1 MIAGSARLL
10 ERYFNLPTEQTIPI
24 LHRGSIIAAILLFII
39 TSTII
44 VASEHI
50 FPSQFNGSNLNIGEV
65 AARDIFAPRASTYVS
80 EVLTDQRRQDARN
93 NVRPVYNPPDLNI
106 ARTQSR
112 LTTQILDY
120 IDNVRRDTYATAEQR
135 IADIQQIS
143 ALTLEPATIQQLIA
157 LDEEA
162 WSNVRNEI
170 NRLLEQVMQDQIR
183 DIDLAITRERL
194 PNQVSLRFD
203 DLQNALITEVVSDLL
218 RPNSSE
224 DQAATARAQ
233 QTAADAIQP
242 EQRTFQQGQL
252 IVREGTQIGVLEYE
266 ALQKFGLL
274 QPEDRRLAGISQ
286 ALIAVLVVSALFGM
300 YLARFRP
307 SLLNSEPR
315 LLLLLAVIFLMFLFG
330 LRITLNSEVYLFPA
344 AALALMY
351 VAIVSP
357 QIGLM
362 AMLGFSL
369 LGGIMANNSLE
380 ITTLFIATGVI
391 GALVLRRPERLNSY
405 FIAGLLI
412 ALMAMTIATLFAL
425 ASPSDT
431 VLTTLPPLLAYGLFN
446 GVLVTA
452 ATVIGLYLVGIVFN
466 LPTALR
472 LIELSQPGQPL
483 LQRLLREAPGTYQHS
498 LQVATLG
505 EQAANAIGANAT
517 LVHVAALYHDIGKV
531 LNPAFFTENQRDIGN
546 PHDALN
552 DPHRSADI
560 IISHVTEGDRL
571 AAQQRLPKRIR
582 DFIREHH
589 GTSLVYVFYRQAV
602 IRAGDDESAVDTAD
616 FMYPG
621 PKPQTRET
629 ALLMLADSCEATIRS
644 LQPNTRKEIEE
655 AVARIIESKQRDGQ
669 LDASGLTLKD
679 LSTIRGI
686 FVDILQA
693 TFHPRI
699 DYTEA
704 VARARGAVPAAA
716 PASPATTPARPT
728 PKVQAPPTGEAA
740 RLASADTQKRGTDER
755 NASKTTQSVSEV
767 PAVNSTS
774 SPASSPPVTPGI
786 TTTSTI
792 KLPPV
797 SNDEDDDSPL
807 PTVPPLPRINGRI
820 RDSTEMRAVDPEQ
833 AAGPLE
839 NPTEPPYD
847 DDTVEH

>member
-1 MIAGSARLL
+1 MIVGSARLL
-10 ERYFNLPTEQTIPI
+10 ERYFKLPTEQTIPI
-24 LHRGSIIAAILLFII
+24 LHRGSIIAAILLFLI
-39 TSTII
+39 TATMI
-44 VASEHI
+44 VASEYI
-50 FPSQFNGSNLNIGEV
+50 FPSQFNGSNLSIGEV
-65 AARDIFAPRASTYVS
+65 AARDIFAPEAGTYVS
-80 EVLTDQRRQDARN
+80 DVLTDQRRQDARS
-93 NVRPVYNPPDLNI
+93 NVRPVYNPPDLNV

-112 LTTQILDY
+112 LATQVLDY
-120 IDNVRRDTYATAEQR
+120 IDNVRSDTYATPEQR
-135 IADIQQIS
+135 IADVQQIT
-143 ALTLEPATIQQLIA
+143 ALTLEPTTIQQLVI
-157 LDEEA
+157 LNEEA
-162 WSNVRNEI
+162 WGSVRSEVI
-170 NRLLEQVMQDQIR
+170 RLLEQVMQDQIR
-183 DIDLAITRERL
+183 DIDLVTTRERL

-203 DLQNALITEVVSDLL
+203 DLQNALISEMVSDLL
-218 RPNSSE
+218 RPNSTE
-224 DQAATARAQ
+224 DQEATARAQ

-252 IVREGTQIGVLEYE
+252 IVREGTQIGALEYE
-266 ALQKFGLL
+266 ALEQFGLL
-274 QPEDRRLAGISQ
+274 QPDDRRLAGITQ
-286 ALIAVLVVSALFGM
+286 ALIAVLIVSALFGL

-307 SLLNSEPR
+307 SLLYGEPR
-315 LLLLLAVIFLMFLFG
+315 LLVLLAGIFILFLVG
-330 LRITLNSEVYLFPA
+330 LRITLNSEVYLYPA
-344 AALALMY
+344 AALALLY

-357 QIGLM
+357 QIAIM
-362 AMLGFSL
+362 AILGFSL
-369 LGGIMANNSLE
+369 LSGIMANNSLE
-380 ITTLFIATGVI
+380 VTTLFLTTGAT

-405 FIAGLLI
+405 FIAGLLVAVI
-412 ALMAMTIATLFAL
+412 AMTVATLFAL
-425 ASPSDT
+425 VSPSAT
-431 VLTTLPPLLAYGLFN
+431 ILTTLPPLLAYALFN

-452 ATVIGLYLVGIVFN
+452 ATVIGLYLVGVFFN
-466 LPTALR
+466 YPTALR

-552 DPHRSADI
+552 DPYRSADI

-571 AAQQRLPKRIR
+571 AAQQRLPKRLR
-582 DFIREHH
+582 DFIKEHH

-602 IRAGDDESAVDTAD
+602 IRAGDDEAAVDTAD

-644 LQPNTRKEIEE
+644 IQPNTRQEIQET
-655 AVARIIESKQRDGQ
+655 VNRIIETKQRDGQ

-679 LSTIRGI
+679 LSTIRDI

-699 DYTEA
+699 NYTEA
-704 VARARGAVPAAA
+704 VARARGAVTTGTT
-716 PASPATTPARPT
+716 ASTGST
-728 PKVQAPPTGEAA
+728 PKPPAGQSGEVSRLTTG
-740 RLASADTQKRGTDER
+740 DTQKRSTDER
-755 NASKTTQSVSEV
+755 NLPKTTQNVSEV
-767 PAVNSTS
+767 PAVNPNPTPPSTAP
-774 SPASSPPVTPGI
+774 PAGAT

-797 SNDEDDDSPL
+797 SNDEDDDSPM
-807 PTVPPLPRINGRI
+807 PTVPPLPRVNGRT
-820 RDSTEMRAVDPEQ
+820 RESTEMRAVDPEQ
-833 AAGPLE
+833 TSVPPNK
-839 NPTEPPYD
+839 NPIEQPYD